1 MNKRPIS
8 NLIAGLLLTAGYH
21 AAFAVEPASG
31 ATVTASTSTTAAT
44 SSTAG
49 AAAASTTAAT
59 GSTTGTAA
67 TTSSTTAMAPK
78 SVPMC
83 TTAPAGVTGKLAEV
97 EESDKR
103 DAGEGGDKVSE
114 AKTSGTGVVSRGDSN
129 DCITAERETSD
140 DDTDKVVNN
149 LTGGDRDAHNRAI
162 VKRDPVSGVMTVT
175 LPDGRTLTVS
185 PVGKTRHHNS
195 TGTAQMEED
204 GDGHLR
210 LVSATGDEVTL
221 GATQH
226 DPAELKTRLEAE
238 GYRAVTI
245 ADGHVEAKRPD
256 GQRVSLSPDMT
267 VATGTPAVGGKVETG
282 SDDSL
287 QVTYAD
293 GVSQKQHASPHD
305 LTDLRTQ
312 AQSIGV
318 PSVTLNS
325 DGTLSA
331 TVAGGNYRFKMSA
344 RLQQGQK
351 SQPGIRTENGKIIV
365 QYRDGTEQEINQV
378 P

>member
-1 MNKRPIS
+1 MNKHPIS
-8 NLIAGLLLTAGYH
+8 SLIAGLLLTAGYH
-21 AAFAVEPASG
+21 AALAVEPASD
-31 ATVTASTSTTAAT
+31 ATVTASTGTTT
-44 SSTAG
+44 
-49 AAAASTTAAT
+49 AT
-59 GSTTGTAA
+59 GSTTGTATTTTA
-67 TTSSTTAMAPK
+67 TGSTTGTTTSKAPSKAPK
-78 SVPMC
+78 AVPMC
-83 TTAPAGVTGKLAEV
+83 APAPGSVAGKLADMDD
-97 EESDKR
+97 SR
-103 DAGEGGDKVSE
+103 D
-114 AKTSGTGVVSRGDSN
+114 DSN

-140 DDTDKVVNN
+140 DDADKVVNN
-149 LTGGDRDAHNRAI
+149 LTGGDRDAHKRAI

-185 PVGKTRHHNS
+185 PVGKTRHHNRA
-195 TGTAQMEED
+195 GAAQVEED
-204 GDGHLR
+204 GDGNLR
-210 LVSATGDEVTL
+210 LVSAAGEEVTL

-226 DPAELKTRLEAE
+226 NPAELKVRLEAE
-238 GYRAVTI
+238 GYRDVTI
-245 ADGHVEAKRPD
+245 ADGHVEARRPD

-267 VATGTPAVGGKVETG
+267 VSTGTAAVAGKIET
-282 SDDSL
+282 DSEDGL

-293 GVSQKQHASPHD
+293 GVRQKQRAHPHD

-331 TVAGGNYRFKMSA
+331 AVAGGNYRFKMSA

>member
-1 MNKRPIS
+1 M
-8 NLIAGLLLTAGYH
+8 A
-21 AAFAVEPASG
+21 ESG
-31 ATVTASTSTTAAT
+31 
-44 SSTAG
+44 
-49 AAAASTTAAT
+49 
-59 GSTTGTAA
+59 
-67 TTSSTTAMAPK
+67 
-78 SVPMC
+78 
-83 TTAPAGVTGKLAEV
+83 EN
-97 EESDKR
+97 DKR
-103 DAGEGGDKVSE
+103 DAGEGSDKGSE
-114 AKTSGTGVVSRGDSN
+114 AKTSGTGVVSRGDSG
-129 DCITAERETSD
+129 DCITAEHETSD
-140 DDTDKVVNN
+140 DDADKVVNN
-149 LTGGDRDAHNRAI
+149 LTGGDRDARNRAI

-185 PVGKTRHHNS
+185 PVGKTRRHNS
-195 TGTAQMEED
+195 TGKARVEED
-204 GDGHLR
+204 GDGNLR

-226 DPAELKTRLEAE
+226 APAELKTRLEAG
-238 GYRAVTI
+238 GYRDVSITG
-245 ADGHVEAKRPD
+245 GHVEATRPD
-256 GQRVSLSPDMT
+256 GQRISLSPDMT
-267 VATGTPAVGGKVETG
+267 VATGTATIGGKVEMG

-293 GVSQKQHASPHD
+293 GVSQKQRAHPHD
-305 LTDLRTQ
+305 LADLRTQ

-331 TVAGGNYRFKMSA
+331 SVAGGDYRFKMSA

>member
-1 MNKRPIS
+1 MAESGENDKRD
-8 NLIAGLLLTAGYH
+8 AG
-21 AAFAVEPASG
+21 EN
-31 ATVTASTSTTAAT
+31 
-44 SSTAG
+44 
-49 AAAASTTAAT
+49 
-59 GSTTGTAA
+59 
-67 TTSSTTAMAPK
+67 
-78 SVPMC
+78 
-83 TTAPAGVTGKLAEV
+83 
-97 EESDKR
+97 DKR
-103 DAGEGGDKVSE
+103 DAGEGSDKGSE

-129 DCITAERETSD
+129 DCITAEHETSD
-140 DDTDKVVNN
+140 DDADKVVNN

-162 VKRDPVSGVMTVT
+162 VKRDPASGAMTVT

-185 PVGKTRHHNS
+185 PVGKTRHHNR
-195 TGTAQMEED
+195 TGAAQVEED
-204 GDGHLR
+204 GDGNLR

-226 DPAELKTRLEAE
+226 DPAELKSRLEAE
-238 GYRAVTI
+238 GYRDVSIT
-245 ADGHVEAKRPD
+245 DGHVEATRPD

-267 VATGTPAVGGKVETG
+267 VATGTSTIGGKVETG

-293 GVSQKQHASPHD
+293 GVSQKQHAHPHD

-312 AQSIGV
+312 AQGIGV
-318 PSVTLNS
+318 PNVTLNS

>member
-1 MNKRPIS
+1 MNKHPIS

-21 AAFAVEPASG
+21 AAFAVEPVSG
-31 ATVTASTSTTAAT
+31 ATVTPSTSTTAAT
-44 SSTAG
+44 SSTTG
-49 AAAASTTAAT
+49 TTAT
-59 GSTTGTAA
+59 SGSTTGT
-67 TTSSTTAMAPK
+67 APK

-83 TTAPAGVTGKLAEV
+83 TSAPASVSGKMAESG
-97 EESDKR
+97 ENNKR
-103 DAGEGGDKVSE
+103 DDDELDSEEDSDKVSD
-114 AKTSGTGVVSRGDSN
+114 AKTSGTDDSQDDSD
-129 DCITAERETSD
+129 DCITAEHETSD
-140 DDTDKVVNN
+140 DDADKVVNN
-149 LTGGDRDAHNRAI
+149 LTGGDRDVHNRAI
-162 VKRDPVSGVMTVT
+162 VKRDPVSGVITVT

-185 PVGKTRHHNS
+185 PVGKTRHHNR
-195 TGTAQMEED
+195 TGVAQVEED
-204 GDGHLR
+204 GDGNLR

-226 DPAELKTRLEAE
+226 NPTELRVRLEAE
-238 GYRAVTI
+238 GYRDVSI
-245 ADGHVEAKRPD
+245 SDGHVEATRPD

-267 VATGTPAVGGKVETG
+267 VSTGTAAVAGKVET
-282 SDDSL
+282 DSEDGL

-293 GVSQKQHASPHD
+293 GIRQKQRAHPHD
-305 LTDLRTQ
+305 LADLRTQ
-312 AQSIGV
+312 ARSIGV